1 MLSGR
6 RRVKLVLRI
15 LQRSRFLLVPF
26 VQGFDD
32 CVSVPAAF
40 GNLLALEVKRRDPIN
55 ILLLPLLLT
64 LVLDV
69 DGLQLEGPL
78 KELHS
83 VSNLIHRIPI

>member
-1 MLSGR
+1 MLSDR

-15 LQRSRFLLVPF
+15 LRGSGFLLVPF
-26 VQGFDD
+26 VQSFDN

-40 GNLLALEVKRRDPIN
+40 GNLLALEMKGRDPID

-69 DGLQLEGPL
+69 DGLQLEGSL
-78 KELHS
+78 E
-83 VSNLIHRIPI
+83 